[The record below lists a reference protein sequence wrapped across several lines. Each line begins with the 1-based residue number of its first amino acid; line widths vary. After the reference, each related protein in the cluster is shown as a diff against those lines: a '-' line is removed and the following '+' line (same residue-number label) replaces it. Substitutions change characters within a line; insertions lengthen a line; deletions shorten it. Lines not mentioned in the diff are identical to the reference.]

1 MVRITSVN
9 DYALQT
15 IEETKTQTSLAVR
28 VLPFV
33 FSNANPI
40 EEAILDTFLISM
52 DSFANHMARLR
63 DEADIS
69 MGRLLRLEEHLVVLH
84 EETHRDN
91 NEDVLSE
98 LWTWLGGNKNKP
110 KKMDVD
116 LDLLKNMEKYGKKA
130 LAHAVAN
137 LQTLHTVDAG
147 MEELRAGLAAP
158 DTIGDEIPVEAHIKS
173 IKAGIDRLKDGQVR
187 ASSRQGESMA
197 KILEIDA

>member
-1 MVRITSVN
+1 
-9 DYALQT
+9 
-15 IEETKTQTSLAVR
+15 
-28 VLPFV
+28 
-33 FSNANPI
+33 
-40 EEAILDTFLISM
+40 
-52 DSFANHMARLR
+52 
-63 DEADIS
+63 
-69 MGRLLRLEEHLVVLH
+69 
-84 EETHRDN
+84 
-91 NEDVLSE
+91 
-98 LWTWLGGNKNKP
+98 
-110 KKMDVD
+110 MDVD